1 MGKNRFGWHSKIRT
15 AAVLS
20 FSGLI
25 ITGCS
30 LVPRE
35 PAPVYMLGA
44 TSTPTRPSMASAP
57 MKRAMIAPGAP
68 APKPEGFGRFL
79 FHSFRHF
86 IIAAVPPALFLARN
100 RYEEVGN
107 YAPGGPHAADGSGT
121 AASTVGCSRG
131 PRGPKSFHAGE
142 IDRANFYSKGR
153 SNGL

>member
-1 MGKNRFGWHSKIRT
+1 MGKNRFGWHGKIRT

-57 MKRAMIAPGAP
+57 MKRAMIAGTINIGGA
-68 APKPEGFGRFL
+68 
-79 FHSFRHF
+79 SC
-86 IIAAVPPALFLARN
+86 AR
-100 RYEEVGN
+100 R
-107 YAPGGPHAADGSGT
+107 DS
-121 AASTVGCSRG
+121 SR
-131 PRGPKSFHAGE
+131 
-142 IDRANFYSKGR
+142 
-153 SNGL
+153 